1 MGKNDYL
8 SRQKAAQD
16 AIMRAA
22 ERLTEQYMEDT
33 LEITMH
39 RMGWGYER
47 MCRLLTEWEK
57 IRREYSVALRP
68 SDPEADVA
76 QEHIDAEIRDICK
89 GKSDIMPFVERYPEL
104 KKISYEGRKR

>member
-1 MGKNDYL
+1 MGKNGYL
-8 SRQKAAQD
+8 QRQNDVQN

-22 ERLTEQYMEDT
+22 ERMTEQYMEDT
-33 LEITMH
+33 LEITIH

-47 MCRLLTEWEK
+47 ICRLITEWEK
-57 IRREYSVALRP
+57 VRREYSVALRP

-89 GKSDIMPFVERYPEL
+89 GKWEIMPFVERYPEL